1 MVYMKLQPY
10 IQSSVVSRANQKLS
24 FKFFGPFRVLQR
36 IGKVAYRLQL
46 SESSSVHPMVHVS
59 QLCLAAGFKCLVS
72 SQLPSDVSQ
81 LRISQQVLGTQMV
94 TRGTSQVAQVRVRW
108 SELPEDLATWEDYTA
123 MKQAFPQ
130 APAWGQAGFQELGNV
145 RTVDQGDSNEQ
156 NSTKGGSPRRSTRP
170 KKPNVRI
177 SDPEWS

>member
-46 SESSSVHPMVHVS
+46 SESSSVHSMVHVS

-94 TRGTSQVAQVRVRW
+94 T
-108 SELPEDLATWEDYTA
+108 
-123 MKQAFPQ
+123 
-130 APAWGQAGFQELGNV
+130 
-145 RTVDQGDSNEQ
+145 
-156 NSTKGGSPRRSTRP
+156 
-170 KKPNVRI
+170 
-177 SDPEWS
+177 